1 MSEWPPMSPADR
13 GSRRFAGRRA
23 LVTGASR
30 GIGVGIAERL
40 AAEGAHV
47 AISARTVD
55 HHDRLPGSLNE
66 TLARLRGYGTTVAA
80 IAADLADAEARA
92 AIVPAAVEALGG
104 PIDILVNNAAA
115 AVYAPLREYPLKRR
129 RMMFEINVNAP
140 VDLAQAVIPAMVAAG
155 EGWIINV
162 SSGSARQPGGPP
174 FKTDGVALVFGVY
187 GASKAALNR
196 ITGAMAAELYGTGI
210 RVNTIEPRA
219 AVLSEGADAVM
230 GTMLTAEQI
239 EPLEAMVEATIALC
253 CCPAE
258 HTGRIEV
265 SLDLLEREGIPVRT
279 LDATGIYAD
288 SGYSSG

>member
-1 MSEWPPMSPADR
+1 MSPADR

-253 CCPAE
+253 CCPVE

-288 SGYSSG
+288 SGHSSG

>member
-1 MSEWPPMSPADR
+1 MSPADR

-92 AIVPAAVEALGG
+92 AIVPAAAKALGG

-288 SGYSSG
+288 SGSSSG

>member
-1 MSEWPPMSPADR
+1 MSPADR

-92 AIVPAAVEALGG
+92 AIVPAAAKALGG

>member
-92 AIVPAAVEALGG
+92 AIVPAAAKALGG

-253 CCPAE
+253 CCPVE

>member
-1 MSEWPPMSPADR
+1 MSPADR

-92 AIVPAAVEALGG
+92 AIVPAAAKALGG

-162 SSGSARQPGGPP
+162 SSGSARQPDGPP

-230 GTMLTAEQI
+230 GTMLAAEQI

>member
-1 MSEWPPMSPADR
+1 MSPADR

-92 AIVPAAVEALGG
+92 AIVPAAAKALGG

-253 CCPAE
+253 CCPVE

>member
-1 MSEWPPMSPADR
+1 MSPADR

-92 AIVPAAVEALGG
+92 AIVPAAAKALGG

-253 CCPAE
+253 CCPVE

-288 SGYSSG
+288 SVYSSG

>member
-1 MSEWPPMSPADR
+1 MSPADR
-13 GSRRFAGRRA
+13 GTRRFAGRRA

>member
-1 MSEWPPMSPADR
+1 MSPADR

-92 AIVPAAVEALGG
+92 AIVPAAAKALGG

-253 CCPAE
+253 CCPVD

>member
-1 MSEWPPMSPADR
+1 
-13 GSRRFAGRRA
+13 
-23 LVTGASR
+23 
-30 GIGVGIAERL
+30 
-40 AAEGAHV
+40 
-47 AISARTVD
+47 
-55 HHDRLPGSLNE
+55 
-66 TLARLRGYGTTVAA
+66 
-80 IAADLADAEARA
+80 
-92 AIVPAAVEALGG
+92 
-104 PIDILVNNAAA
+104 
-115 AVYAPLREYPLKRR
+115 
-129 RMMFEINVNAP
+129 MFEINVNAP

>member
-1 MSEWPPMSPADR
+1 MSPADR
-13 GSRRFAGRRA
+13 GTRRFAGRRA

-92 AIVPAAVEALGG
+92 AIVPAAAKALGG

>member
-1 MSEWPPMSPADR
+1 MSPADR

-92 AIVPAAVEALGG
+92 AIVPAAAKALGG

-187 GASKAALNR
+187 AASKAALNR

-288 SGYSSG
+288 SGSSSG

>member
-1 MSEWPPMSPADR
+1 MSPADP
-13 GSRRFAGRRA
+13 GTRRFAGRRA

-92 AIVPAAVEALGG
+92 AIVPTAVEALGG

-230 GTMLTAEQI
+230 GTMLAAEQI

-288 SGYSSG
+288 SGSSSG

>member
-92 AIVPAAVEALGG
+92 AIVPTAVEALGG

-253 CCPAE
+253 CCPVD

>member
-1 MSEWPPMSPADR
+1 MSPADR

-92 AIVPAAVEALGG
+92 AIVPAAAKALGG

-230 GTMLTAEQI
+230 GTMLAAEQI

>member
-1 MSEWPPMSPADR
+1 MSPADR

-92 AIVPAAVEALGG
+92 AIVPTAVEALGG

-253 CCPAE
+253 CCPVE

>member
-230 GTMLTAEQI
+230 GTMLAAEQI

>member
-1 MSEWPPMSPADR
+1 MSPADR

>member
-1 MSEWPPMSPADR
+1 MSPADR
-13 GSRRFAGRRA
+13 GTRRFAGRRA

-92 AIVPAAVEALGG
+92 AIVPTAVEALGG

-288 SGYSSG
+288 SGSSSG

>member
-1 MSEWPPMSPADR
+1 MSPADR

-92 AIVPAAVEALGG
+92 AIVPAAAKALGG

-230 GTMLTAEQI
+230 GTMLAAEQI

-253 CCPAE
+253 CCPVE

>member
-1 MSEWPPMSPADR
+1 MSPADR

-92 AIVPAAVEALGG
+92 AIVPAAAKALGG

-115 AVYAPLREYPLKRR
+115 AVYAQLREYPLKRR

-230 GTMLTAEQI
+230 GTMLAAEQI

-288 SGYSSG
+288 SGSSSG

>member
-92 AIVPAAVEALGG
+92 AIVPTAVEALGG

-230 GTMLTAEQI
+230 GTMLAAEQI

-279 LDATGIYAD
+279 LDAAGIYAD

>member
-1 MSEWPPMSPADR
+1 MSPADR

-92 AIVPAAVEALGG
+92 AIVPAAAKALGG

-219 AVLSEGADAVM
+219 AVLSEGADAGM

>member
-1 MSEWPPMSPADR
+1 MSPADR
-13 GSRRFAGRRA
+13 GTRRFAGRRA

-253 CCPAE
+253 CCPVE